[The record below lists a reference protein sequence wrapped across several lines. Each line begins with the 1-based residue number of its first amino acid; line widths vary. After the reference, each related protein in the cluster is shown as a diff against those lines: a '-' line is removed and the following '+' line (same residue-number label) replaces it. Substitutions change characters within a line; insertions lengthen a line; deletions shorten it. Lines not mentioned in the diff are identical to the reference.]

1 MTEPTDESVPRE
13 RGAGRGHA
21 RRVPATQVRLRPLR
35 LDDAAELARLE
46 HRNRSHLLSGAP
58 RRGDDWATPPGQR
71 AAIARMLAQY
81 DAGTC
86 VPFVIL
92 LDDDPAAPGRLV
104 GRITLQQIVRGPA
117 QCASVGYW
125 IDEAESGR
133 GVVTH
138 ALRKLVD
145 VAFEGLGL
153 HRLEASTAVGNEASV
168 AVLRASGFQEIG
180 FAPSMLRLG
189 IAGESWADCRLF
201 QLVDSRTDES
211 TGGSVGA
218 RGRSDDGTSRSDD
231 GTSGTDDDGPR
242 IRAEVPGLG
251 EALALYGAV
260 GWSAYTEDPQTL
272 GRALAGSTR
281 VVTARERGR
290 LVGLARVISDGA
302 SIAYLQDVLVDPDRR
317 RAGIGRQLVRE
328 AFAPFAA
335 VRQHV
340 LLTDADSGQRAFYES
355 LGLTEAHDV
364 RPPLRAFLRLRP

>member
-1 MTEPTDESVPRE
+1 MTERTGGNTPRE
-13 RGAGRGHA
+13 REA
-21 RRVPATQVRLRPLR
+21 RRLDPSRVPATQVRLRPLR

-46 HRNRSHLLSGAP
+46 HRNRRHLLSGAP

-71 AAIARMLAQY
+71 AAIARMLAQH

-86 VPFVIL
+86 APFVIL
-92 LDDDPAAPGRLV
+92 LDDDPDAPGRLV

-138 ALRKLVD
+138 ALRKLVA

-180 FAPSMLRLG
+180 YAPSMLRLG
-189 IAGESWADCRLF
+189 IAGEGWADCRLF
-201 QLVDSRTDES
+201 QLVDSRTGDG
-211 TGGSVGA
+211 TGGSAGA
-218 RGRSDDGTSRSDD
+218 TSMSDDGTSS
-231 GTSGTDDDGPR
+231 TDADWPR
-242 IRAEVPGLG
+242 IRAEVPGLA
-251 EALALYGAV
+251 EALALYRAV
-260 GWSAYTEDPQTL
+260 GWNAYTEDPQTL

-302 SIAYLQDVLVDPDRR
+302 SIAYLQDVLVDPDCR
-317 RAGIGRQLVRE
+317 RAGIGRELVRE

-340 LLTDADSGQRAFYES
+340 LLTDADPGQRAFYEA

-364 RPPLRAFLRLRP
+364 RPPLHAFLRLRP

>member
-1 MTEPTDESVPRE
+1 MTERTGGNTPRE
-13 RGAGRGHA
+13 REA
-21 RRVPATQVRLRPLR
+21 RRQDPSRVPATQVRLRPLR
-35 LDDAAELARLE
+35 LDDAADLARLE
-46 HRNRSHLLSGAP
+46 HRNRRHLLSGAP

-86 VPFVIL
+86 APFVIL
-92 LDDDPAAPGRLV
+92 LDDDPDAPGRLV

-138 ALRKLVD
+138 ALRQLVA

-153 HRLEASTAVGNEASV
+153 HRLEASTAVGNEASA

-189 IAGESWADCRLF
+189 IAGEGWADCRLF
-201 QLVDSRTDES
+201 QLVDSRTGHG
-211 TGGSVGA
+211 TGGSAGA
-218 RGRSDDGTSRSDD
+218 TNMSDDGTSS
-231 GTSGTDDDGPR
+231 TDADGPR
-242 IRAEVPGLG
+242 IRAEVPGLA
-251 EALALYGAV
+251 EALALYRAV

-290 LVGLARVISDGA
+290 LMGLARVISDGA
-302 SIAYLQDVLVDPDRR
+302 SIAYLQDILVDPGHR
-317 RAGIGRQLVRE
+317 RAGIGRELVRE

-340 LLTDADSGQRAFYES
+340 LLTEADPGQRAFYEA

-364 RPPLRAFLRLRP
+364 RPPLHAFLRLRP